1 MSNQRQ
7 TSKSRRMTPS
17 ALSRIQSHQREGETL
32 SAAIERMADALDRE
46 EELPDAVTEALR
58 E

>member
-1 MSNQRQ
+1 
-7 TSKSRRMTPS
+7 MTPS